1 MLFPLPAASDAIG
14 GKAIIRYASADWRIG
29 AGFSRKKDRRNQPMV
44 AHRSARSRAASKCA
58 QSQGKY
64 SIMSQHQQ
72 DPGYHGI
79 EEDVKQLHSMGYAQ
93 ELSRRMGG
101 FSNFAISF
109 SIICILAGGITS
121 FQLGFSAAGGASIGL
136 GWPLS
141 CGFSLIV
148 AAAMGQIASAYPTA
162 GGLYHWASI
171 LGGRGF
177 GWSVAWFNMLGLIFV
192 VSSVDVGLWQIL
204 FVPLILQNY
213 LGVDPSHF
221 IPDLSKPFVEQIG
234 TSAYWVQALGI
245 SVILAS
251 QALFNHI
258 GIRATT
264 ILTDFSGYLIFVV
277 AIILTLAMIVAAPGI
292 DISRLFT
299 FTNNT
304 GDPGGGIWPQNS
316 SLLMAFMLGLLLPAY
331 TVTGFDASAHTSE
344 ETRQAAVNVP
354 KGMMRS
360 VFWSFLFG
368 YVMICS
374 FVLAMPSVADG
385 AKQGGAVF
393 FWLMGGL
400 GIPDALKAFLY
411 IGIVISNY
419 LCALAGMTSLSRM
432 VFAFAR
438 DGGFP
443 ASDWLRRVSPVHR
456 TPVNAIWIGAVLA
469 LISTLYTPQFWTLAS
484 GCAIFLYLSYAA
496 PIGAGLF
503 AEGKTWTKKGPFQL
517 GPLSKPFAVI
527 AVVGAL
533 ILFYIGVQP
542 PLDALLTYTG
552 VLLLI
557 MAVLWFGLARK
568 RFPGPPIGDLI
579 AKRQAEIAAAE
590 KALGGAAE

>member
-1 MLFPLPAASDAIG
+1 MTTQHRPDD
-14 GKAIIRYASADWRIG
+14 YAGS
-29 AGFSRKKDRRNQPMV
+29 
-44 AHRSARSRAASKCA
+44 H
-58 QSQGKY
+58 
-64 SIMSQHQQ
+64 
-72 DPGYHGI
+72 
-79 EEDVKQLHSMGYAQ
+79 EDVKQLHSMGYAQ
-93 ELSRRMGG
+93 ELSRRMSG

-121 FQLGFSAAGGASIGL
+121 FQLGFSAAGGASVGI

-141 CGFSLIV
+141 CAFSLIV

-177 GWSVAWFNMLGLIFV
+177 GWSTAWFNMLGLIFV

-204 FVPLILQNY
+204 FVPLIGQNY
-213 LGVDPSHF
+213 FGWDPTHF
-221 IPDLSKPFVEQIG
+221 IPDTTKSFGDQIAS
-234 TSAYWVQALGI
+234 SAYWVQALAI
-245 SVILAS
+245 AIILAS

-277 AIILTLAMIVAAPGI
+277 AVVLTVAMLAYAPSM
-292 DISRLFT
+292 DFSRLFT

-304 GDPGGGIWPQNS
+304 GDAGGGVWPQNG
-316 SLLMAFMLGLLLPAY
+316 SLLMAFLLGLLLPAY

-344 ETRQAAVNVP
+344 ETRQAAVNAP
-354 KGMMRS
+354 KGMVRS

-374 FVLAMPSVADG
+374 FVLAMPNTADA

-393 FWLMGGL
+393 FWLMGGSAM
-400 GIPDALKAFLY
+400 PAMLKSILY
-411 IGIVISNY
+411 ICIVISNY

-443 ASDWLRRVSPVHR
+443 ASAWLRHVSPTHR

-469 LISTLYTPQFWTLAS
+469 FISTLYTPQFWTLAS

-496 PIGAGLF
+496 PIGAGMF
-503 AEGKTWTKKGPFQL
+503 AEGRSWTKKGPFQL
-517 GPLSKPFAVI
+517 GIWSKPFAII
-527 AVVGAL
+527 AVVGGL
-533 ILFYIGVQP
+533 VLFYIGVQP
-542 PLDALLTYTG
+542 PNNALITYTL
-552 VLLLI
+552 VLLAI
-557 MAVLWFGLARK
+557 MAVLWFGIART
-568 RFPGPPIGDLI
+568 RFPGPPIGDII
-579 AKRQAEIAAAE
+579 ARRQAEIAAEE
-590 KALGGAAE
+590 KAVGEI

>member
-1 MLFPLPAASDAIG
+1 MST
-14 GKAIIRYASADWRIG
+14 
-29 AGFSRKKDRRNQPMV
+29 Q
-44 AHRSARSRAASKCA
+44 HRPEE
-58 QSQGKY
+58 Y
-64 SIMSQHQQ
+64 SGSH
-72 DPGYHGI
+72 
-79 EEDVKQLHSMGYAQ
+79 EDVQQLHSMGYAQ
-93 ELSRRMGG
+93 ELSRRMSG

-148 AAAMGQIASAYPTA
+148 AAAMGQIASSYPTA

-177 GWSVAWFNMLGLIFV
+177 GWSTAWFNMLGLIFV

-204 FVPLILQNY
+204 FVPLIGQNY
-213 LGVDPSHF
+213 FGWDPSHF
-221 IPDLSKPFVEQIG
+221 IPDTSKSFAEQI
-234 TSAYWVQALGI
+234 TSSAYWVQALAI
-245 SVILAS
+245 AIILAS

-264 ILTDFSGYLIFVV
+264 ILTDLSGYLIFIV
-277 AIILTLAMIVAAPGI
+277 AIILTLAMLAYAPSI

-304 GDPGGGIWPQNS
+304 GDAGGGVWPQHN
-316 SLLMAFMLGLLLPAY
+316 SLLLAFLLGLLLPAY

-344 ETRQAAVNVP
+344 ETRQASINAP
-354 KGMMRS
+354 RGMVRS
-360 VFWSFLFG
+360 VFWSFVFG
-368 YVMICS
+368 YIMICS
-374 FVLAMPSVADG
+374 FVLAMPNVTDA
-385 AKQGGAVF
+385 AKQGGNVF
-393 FWLMGGL
+393 FWLMGGS
-400 GIPDALKAFLY
+400 GMPAGLKSILY
-411 IGIVISNY
+411 ICIVISNY

-443 ASDWLRRVSPVHR
+443 ASSWLRHVSPTHR
-456 TPVNAIWIGAVLA
+456 TPVNSIWIGAVLA
-469 LISTLYTPQFWTLAS
+469 LLSTLYTPQFWTLAS

-496 PIGAGLF
+496 PIGAGLL

-517 GPLSKPFAVI
+517 GVWSKPFAII
-527 AVVGAL
+527 AVVGG
-533 ILFYIGVQP
+533 IGLFLIGVQP
-542 PLDALLTYTG
+542 PNDALIVYTI
-552 VLLLI
+552 VLLAI
-557 MAVLWFGLARK
+557 MFVLWFGIART
-568 RFPGPPIGDLI
+568 RFPGPPIGDII
-579 AKRQAEIAAAE
+579 AKRQAAIAAEE
-590 KALGGAAE
+590 KAVGEV